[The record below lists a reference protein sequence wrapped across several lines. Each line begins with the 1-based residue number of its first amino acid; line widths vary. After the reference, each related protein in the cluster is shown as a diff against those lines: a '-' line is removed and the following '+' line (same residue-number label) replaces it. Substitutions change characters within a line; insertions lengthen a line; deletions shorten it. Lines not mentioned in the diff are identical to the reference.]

1 MKTVSI
7 HQYYLIPC
15 ESTVLQFKYLK
26 KKNTSMEN
34 ISTTMATSTT
44 SEDSPQGQTSTPFRF
59 DDPTHRL
66 LVGLAFLLIAVIGVI
81 GNSLLLF
88 AVMLSRKLHTTTNI
102 FVVNLAISD
111 LIGCLTLPFST
122 VIFVS
127 QHFQFSDSYCI
138 VVSGVLYMMFPASAV
153 NLMLIAINR
162 YTLITK
168 TQRTFQK
175 IYTKRNI
182 SIMIIFSWLYVILVT
197 FVPPAF
203 GVGALGYSKRY
214 QTCSISSEN
223 PLTVYHLALRL
234 ALLTVA
240 GLVITTMCYIKIFL
254 FVCKATSD
262 MEQRNISSSSLEQVR
277 KRQVRVTKNLFL
289 IVCCYVLCITPY
301 VVSYCI
307 PAARNLLPWSSV
319 FYCVNSCINP
329 IIYGLWH
336 PNFNEILKHILKCQF
351 SEIPQKSKLLSWVL
365 KSGPGN
371 KEPFTIT
378 TGSC

>member
-1 MKTVSI
+1 
-7 HQYYLIPC
+7 
-15 ESTVLQFKYLK
+15 
-26 KKNTSMEN
+26 MEN
-34 ISTTMATSTT
+34 ISTTMATSIT
-44 SEDSPQGQTSTPFRF
+44 SDDSLQGQTSPPFRF

-66 LVGLAFLLIAVIGVI
+66 LVGLAFLLIAFIGAI
-81 GNSLLLF
+81 GNSLLIF

-102 FVVNLAISD
+102 FVVNLAMSD
-111 LIGCLTLPFST
+111 LIGCFMLPFLT
-122 VIFVS
+122 VIFIS
-127 QHFQFSDSYCI
+127 EPFPFSDSFCK
-138 VVSGVLYMMFPASAV
+138 VLSGVLYIMFPASVV

-168 TQRTFQK
+168 TQRTFHN

-182 SIMIIFSWLYVILVT
+182 SIMIIFSWLYVILVI

-214 QTCSISSEN
+214 QSCSISSEN
-223 PLTVYHLALRL
+223 PLTVYYVALRS
-234 ALLTVA
+234 ALLPVA

-254 FVCKATSD
+254 FVCKATRD
-262 MEQRNISSSSLEQVR
+262 IRQRKMSSSSLEQVS

-301 VVSYCI
+301 VVVFSI
-307 PAARNLLPWSSV
+307 PAARNLLPWGTV
-319 FYCVNSCINP
+319 FFCVNSCINP

-336 PNFNEILKHILKCQF
+336 PNFNEIFKHILKCQF
-351 SEIPQKSKLLSWVL
+351 NEIPQKSQLLSWVS
-365 KSGPGN
+365 KSGPGKQRAVITN

-378 TGSC
+378 TDSC

>member
-1 MKTVSI
+1 
-7 HQYYLIPC
+7 
-15 ESTVLQFKYLK
+15 
-26 KKNTSMEN
+26 
-34 ISTTMATSTT
+34 MATSIT
-44 SEDSPQGQTSTPFRF
+44 SEDSLQGQTSTPFRF

-88 AVMLSRKLHTTTNI
+88 AVMLSRMLHTTTNI
-102 FVVNLAISD
+102 FVVNLAMSD

-127 QHFQFSDSYCI
+127 QHAFSDSFCI
-138 VVSGVLYMMFPASAV
+138 VVSGVLYIMFPASVV

-168 TQRTFQK
+168 TQRTFDK

-214 QTCSISSEN
+214 QSCAISSEN
-223 PLTVYHLALRL
+223 PLTVYYVALRS
-234 ALLTVA
+234 ALIPVA
-240 GLVITTMCYIKIFL
+240 GLVVTTMCYIKIFL

-262 MEQRNISSSSLEQVR
+262 MKQRNISSSSLEQVR

-301 VVSYCI
+301 RVVYYI
-307 PAARNLLPWSSV
+307 PAARNLLPWAYYFGGMLKKTLCSGVTPMGSDGG
-319 FYCVNSCINP
+319 NP
-329 IIYGLWH
+329 GA
-336 PNFNEILKHILKCQF
+336 PDQR
-351 SEIPQKSKLLSWVL
+351 
-365 KSGPGN
+365 GPAALMY
-371 KEPFTIT
+371 IT
-378 TGSC
+378 